1 MPVPQNIQEHRLDDG
16 LKVLIKPMRTTPVV
30 SVWIWYHVGSRCER
44 PGITGISHWV
54 EHMLF
59 KGTPTFGKGEIMKSI
74 GRVGGTDNGFT
85 REDDTVYFET
95 LPAEHLDLGL
105 RLEADRMVNST
116 FDPGEVASE
125 RSVIIS
131 EREGA
136 ENYPQMRL
144 MEDVIGTAYQV
155 HPYRWSVVGYKS
167 DLQKITREDLF
178 EHYRRFYAPGNATLV
193 LVGDLEPEKALDL
206 VRRRFGDI
214 PSRGVQYEVRSE
226 EPEQVGE
233 RRVEVRRPGN
243 AIYWTCV
250 YHIPPYAHADRL
262 PLMVLEAVLSGAR
275 ALSYSGGGFLGKS
288 ARLHDALV
296 NRKKLAVWAGG
307 GGRFLKDPGLFSL
320 WMMLRDGVKPER
332 AEAAIFAEIQKMQD
346 SGPRP
351 AELKRTLRQVRAQVE
366 YARDGITANA
376 FMIGQFDSVGALA
389 ELDTV
394 VDRIAV
400 VSAEDVVRVART
412 YLVRRNR
419 TVGVF
424 IPEGGG
430 QGAGGAPPAVHA
442 AWFSGA
448 RCAPLRGHS
457 ADRAQAL
464 DPLGRARFFADA
476 WAGAAP
482 GSFAVRDGLAAGDGF
497 GASEQRAASEGG
509 RAGTGGRSAL
519 LGIRERV
526 PDCGAAATLTP
537 PIQER
542 VLACGARVLGIGNW
556 DSHGVAIAGFL
567 RAGGALDPPGREGL
581 AYLTVR
587 MLDQGTKRKNYRQ
600 VAALTDGIG
609 ASIYFSS
616 GADSTDFGGK
626 CLAGDLPKVLGLLKE
641 CLSEASVPEAEL
653 GKVRQQILTAMKA
666 DRDSTSWLAMRA
678 AVEALYPAEHPY
690 HRDLRGTPETLG
702 GLGRGS
708 ALDFI
713 ARFFGPQNLTV
724 ALVGPL
730 SFDAMCRQV
739 DRAFGPWRPLDA
751 VPAFEPQ
758 PVQTAVSP
766 GEKVITVPG
775 KSQCDIV
782 MAWIAVPRTH
792 PDYHALWVAA
802 SIFGQF
808 GLMGRIGERVRDQMG
823 LAYYASA
830 YLDAQ
835 LQAGHLA
842 IRAGVNPAN
851 VRKALAAIRE
861 ETERFCTEPVTEQE
875 LNDSIG
881 YLVGSLVLRMETSDS
896 LAYVVRD
903 IALHNL
909 PLDYLERY
917 RAEIRAVHRER
928 VLELARTYLA
938 GAEPV
943 VTIAGPELPERS

>member
-1 MPVPQNIQEHRLDDG
+1 MPAPQDIHERRLDNG
-16 LKVLIKPMRTTPVV
+16 LRVLIKPMRTTPVV
-30 SVWIWYHVGSRCER
+30 SLWIWYHVGSRCER

-59 KGTPTFGKGEIMKSI
+59 KGTPSFPKGEIMKSI
-74 GRVGGTDNGFT
+74 SRVGGMDNGFT

-105 RLEADRMVNST
+105 RIEADRMVNST
-116 FDPGEVASE
+116 FDPNEVASE

-178 EHYRRFYAPGNATLV
+178 EHYGRFYAPDNATLV

-206 VRRRFGDI
+206 IRTRFGDI

-250 YHIPPYAHADRL
+250 YHVPPYAHLDRL

-275 ALSYSGGGFLGKS
+275 ALSFSGGGFLGKS

-296 NRKKLAVWAGG
+296 NRKKLVVWAGG
-307 GGRFLKDPGLFSL
+307 GGRFLRDPGLFSL
-320 WMMLRDGVKPER
+320 WMMLRNGVKPEK
-332 AEAAIFAEIQKMQD
+332 AEAAIFAEIERLQD
-346 SGPRP
+346 SGPKP

-394 VDRIAV
+394 ADRIATV
-400 VSAEDVVRVART
+400 TAEDVVRVART
-412 YLVRRNR
+412 YLIRRNR

-424 IPEGGG
+424 IPEGEA
-430 QGAGGAPPAVHA
+430 QGAGGPPPAVHA
-442 AWFSGA
+442 AYLPSA
-448 RCAPLRGHS
+448 RCPLPRGQF
-457 ADRAQAL
+457 AAAERAL
-464 DPLGRARFFADA
+464 GPLARARFFTGAPA
-476 WAGAAP
+476 SAAP
-482 GSFAVRDGLAAGDGF
+482 GSFGARPGPAAGDGL
-497 GASEQRAASEGG
+497 GACGQRAASDGG
-509 RAGTGGRSAL
+509 RPSATGAGPGASSPL
-519 LGIRERV
+519 LQIRERV
-526 PDCGAAATLTP
+526 LD
-537 PIQER
+537 
-542 VLACGARVLGIGNW
+542 CGARVLGMQNR
-556 DSHGVAIAGFL
+556 DSHCVAIAAFL

-587 MLDQGTKRKNYRQ
+587 MLDQGTRRRNYRQ
-600 VAALTDGIG
+600 VAALTDGLG

-626 CLAGDLPKVLGLLKE
+626 CLPGDLPRVLGLLKE
-641 CLSEASVPEAEL
+641 CLAEASVPEPEME
-653 GKVRQQILTAMKA
+653 KVRQQILTAMKA
-666 DRDSTSWLAMRA
+666 DRDSTGWLAMRA
-678 AVEALYPAEHPY
+678 ALEALYPAEHPY
-690 HRDLRGTPETLG
+690 RRDLRGTPETLG
-702 GLGRGS
+702 RLSRDA

-713 ARFFGPQNLTV
+713 ARSFGPQNLTV

-739 DRAFGPWRPLDA
+739 ERAFGSWRPLGA
-751 VPAFEPQ
+751 VPAWQPQ

-766 GEKVITVPG
+766 GEKIIAVPG

-782 MAWIAVPRTH
+782 MGWIAVPRTH
-792 PDYHALWVAA
+792 PDYHALSVAA
-802 SIFGQF
+802 SIFGRF
-808 GLMGRIGERVRDQMG
+808 GLMGRIGERVRDRMG

-851 VRKALAAIRE
+851 VRRALAAIRE

-875 LNDSIG
+875 LSDSIG
-881 YLVGSLVLRMETSDS
+881 QLVGSLVLRTETSDS
-896 LAYVVRD
+896 LAYLVRD

-917 RAEIRAVHRER
+917 RAEIRAVSRER
-928 VLELARTYLA
+928 VLELARKYLA
-938 GAEPV
+938 AAEPV
-943 VTIAGPELPERS
+943 VTIAGPELPEGA